1 MSWSMVVPGKDRR
14 SCATQCP
21 LALRTIASCHHR
33 SPPQCIRHIGTAGLY
48 PLRSECDQGTVMS
61 QYVCMEL
68 LVLRTFQPRAQALPG
83 TVCKVSLMRHSTSS
97 SYNPALAVHAWIA
110 PRGSYPKEDRE
121 VPEAILGE
129 KIPHTL
135 VTVGMHFDVEIL
147 MIRSKLDHLTQST
160 WKGGTA
166 IFQRT
171 EFTIRTTGVSH
182 STTIL

>member
-1 MSWSMVVPGKDRR
+1 MYAWSFWCCAHFSLGLRLYPVLCVRYH
-14 SCATQCP
+14 SCAILP
-21 LALRTIASCHHR
+21 
-33 SPPQCIRHIGTAGLY
+33 
-48 PLRSECDQGTVMS
+48 
-61 QYVCMEL
+61 
-68 LVLRTFQPRAQALPG
+68 VLRITLP
-83 TVCKVSLMRHSTSS
+83 CMDR
-97 SYNPALAVHAWIA
+97 PAWIA
-110 PRGSYPKEDRE
+110 PYVLRGSYLKEDRE

-135 VTVGMHFDVEIL
+135 VTVGMHFDIEIL